1 MPVMPKPPLPSPPTL
16 GELLAGPV
24 VLNLHQTCIAL
35 RMRESRAYELLAA
48 GTFPVGTIEPRRRG
62 VPLLFRLA
70 DVLAFL
76 GFDPADIA
84 REPTPSLSSSPA
96 GDRERRNAA

>member
-1 MPVMPKPPLPSPPTL
+1 MPKPPLPSPPTL

-24 VLNLHQTCIAL
+24 VLNLHETCIAL

-48 GTFPVGTIEPRRRG
+48 GTFPVGTMEPRKRG

-70 DVLAFL
+70 DVLSFL
-76 GFDPADIA
+76 GFGLADVA
-84 REPTPSLSSSPA
+84 REITPSLSPSPE
-96 GDRERRNAA
+96 GDRGEEAA